1 MVSLRAGRG
10 ANVSA
15 QAVSGSRAADPEAMR
30 PNPQAVSGQSPY
42 TRSLWGDAW
51 RQFRRHRLAMA
62 GAVTFL
68 LFSTATLIG
77 PVIYRVAINAIDF
90 HASMAPPSWS
100 HPFGTNDLGQDM
112 LARVLWGGRISVA
125 VGITAMLMSVTLGT
139 LVGAVS
145 GFFGRTADMLLMRVT
160 DVFISLPQL
169 PLLLLVIYLFR
180 DALARTLGP
189 QLGIFWLIVGV
200 IGALNWMHT
209 ARLIRAGFLS
219 VKEKEFMEA
228 ARCLGVRTGA
238 QIFRH
243 ILPNVL
249 SPVIVSATL
258 SVGSAIIAEST
269 LSFLGLGFPPDVPTW
284 GRLLYDAQNY
294 LELAPHMALFPGL
307 MICLTV
313 LSVNYVGDGLRD
325 ALDPQRTV

>member
-1 MVSLRAGRG
+1 MDLASPPEMTAGAVAAVVRRPR
-10 ANVSA
+10 
-15 QAVSGSRAADPEAMR
+15 QAR
-30 PNPQAVSGQSPY
+30 
-42 TRSLWGDAW
+42 TLWGDAW
-51 RQFRRHRLAMA
+51 RRFRRHRLAMA
-62 GAVTFL
+62 GAGMFL
-68 LFSTATLIG
+68 FLTVGCLVGPLIYHVG
-77 PVIYRVAINAIDF
+77 INAIDF
-90 HASMAPPSWS
+90 RASMAPPSGA

-112 LARVLWGGRISVA
+112 LARVLSGGRISIA
-125 VGITAMLMSVTLGT
+125 VGVTAMLMAVLLGT
-139 LVGAVS
+139 LMGAIS
-145 GFFGRTADMLLMRVT
+145 GYFGRTTDLILMRVT

-169 PLLLLVIYLFR
+169 PLLLLIIYLFR
-180 DALARTLGP
+180 DKLSRMFGP
-189 QLGIFWLIVGV
+189 QLGIFWLIVVV
-200 IGALNWMHT
+200 IGGLTWMPT

-219 VKEKEFMEA
+219 VKEKEFVEA
-228 ARCLGVRTGA
+228 ARSVGVGTVS

-294 LELAPHMALFPGL
+294 LDLAPHMAIFPGL
-307 MICLTV
+307 VICLAV

-325 ALDPQRTV
+325 ALDPTRVL

>member
-1 MVSLRAGRG
+1 MA
-10 ANVSA
+10 
-15 QAVSGSRAADPEAMR
+15 SRPEPIADLPVRPVGTAARTRLEVAPAR
-30 PNPQAVSGQSPY
+30 RRY

-51 RQFRRHRLAMA
+51 RRFRRHRLAMA
-62 GAVTFL
+62 GAVAFL
-68 LFSTATLIG
+68 FFAAATLIG
-77 PVIYRVAINAIDF
+77 PLIYHVGINTIDF
-90 HASMAPPSWS
+90 QASMAPPSRV
-100 HPFGTNDLGQDM
+100 HAFGTNDLGQDM
-112 LARVLWGGRISVA
+112 LARVLYGGRISIA

-139 LVGAVS
+139 LVGAIA
-145 GFFGRTADMLLMRVT
+145 GYFGRTIDLILMRIT

-169 PLLLLVIYLFR
+169 PLLLLIIYLFR
-180 DALARTLGP
+180 DRLSRMFGP
-189 QLGIFWLIVGV
+189 QSGVFWLIVVV
-200 IGALNWMHT
+200 IGGLNWMST

-219 VKEKEFMEA
+219 VKEKEFVEA
-228 ARCLGVRTGA
+228 ARCIGVRTAA

-325 ALDPQRTV
+325 ALDPTRTL